1 MLRNELEKSLIQLDW
16 REQVENGNQEWFAG
30 TRLYYDIKIKKVS
43 DKHKVFGDKYYVY
56 KVLHSG
62 NHFLINTEDCNS
74 LEDAKKIAWKSY
86 VSSIECFFK
95 V

>member
-1 MLRNELEKSLIQLDW
+1 MLRNEIEKSLIQLDW
-16 REQVENGNQEWFAG
+16 RERVEDDNQVWFAG
-30 TRLYYDIKIKKVS
+30 TRLYYNIKIKKVS
-43 DKHKVFGDKYYVY
+43 DEHKVFIDKYYVY

-62 NHFLINTEDCNS
+62 NHFLINTIECNS
-74 LEDAKKIAWKSY
+74 LEEAKKIAWKSY

>member
-16 REQVENGNQEWFAG
+16 RERAEDGNQEWFAG

-43 DKHKVFGDKYYVY
+43 DEQSFRDKYYVY

-62 NHFLINTEDCNS
+62 NEFPINTIDCNS
-74 LEDAKKIAWKSY
+74 LEEAKKTAWKSY

>member
-16 REQVENGNQEWFAG
+16 RERVEDGNQVWFAG
-30 TRLYYDIKIKKVS
+30 TRLYYNIKIKKVS
-43 DKHKVFGDKYYVY
+43 DEHKVFIDTYYVY

-62 NHFLINTEDCNS
+62 NHFLINTVDCNS
-74 LEDAKKIAWKSY
+74 LEEAKKIAWKSY

>member
-16 REQVENGNQEWFAG
+16 RERVENGNQVWFAG
-30 TRLYYDIKIKKVS
+30 TRLYYDITIKRVS
-43 DKHKVFGDKYYVY
+43 DEYKVFGDKYYVY
-56 KVLHSG
+56 KTLHSG
-62 NHFLINTEDCNS
+62 NNFPINTVDCNS